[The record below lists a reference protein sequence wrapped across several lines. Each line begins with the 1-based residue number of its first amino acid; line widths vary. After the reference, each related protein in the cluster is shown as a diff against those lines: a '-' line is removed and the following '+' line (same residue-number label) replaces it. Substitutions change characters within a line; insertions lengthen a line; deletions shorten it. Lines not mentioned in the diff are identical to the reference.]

1 MSQNEVTKAVLNI
14 LEKELKNLNK
24 LIPGDFLKTLERTI
38 APDLN
43 NVIEKSGFVSKVK
56 YDSLSKIANDLE
68 KRISDLEK
76 D

>member
-24 LIPGDFLKTLERTI
+24 LKPGDFLKTLERNI